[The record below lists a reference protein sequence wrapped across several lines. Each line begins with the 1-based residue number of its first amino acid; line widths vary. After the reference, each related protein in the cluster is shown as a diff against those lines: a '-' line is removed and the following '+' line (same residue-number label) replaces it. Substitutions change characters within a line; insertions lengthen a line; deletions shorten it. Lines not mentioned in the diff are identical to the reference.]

1 MFKNERF
8 HVEKCSHS
16 KGISCYILTDKET
29 GIQYLSNWTG
39 AGGGITPLLD
49 KNGHISKSRSLHFNL
64 MCTFTTSIAP
74 ISCHNIRMN
83 DCVTKKVVHD

>member
-1 MFKNERF
+1 MIRYYGEDTRKGGNNMFKNDKYERF
-8 HVEKCSHS
+8 HVEKCSHA

-49 KNGHISKSRSLHFNL
+49 KNGHISKVDPSTL
-64 MCTFTTSIAP
+64 T
-74 ISCHNIRMN
+74 
-83 DCVTKKVVHD
+83 